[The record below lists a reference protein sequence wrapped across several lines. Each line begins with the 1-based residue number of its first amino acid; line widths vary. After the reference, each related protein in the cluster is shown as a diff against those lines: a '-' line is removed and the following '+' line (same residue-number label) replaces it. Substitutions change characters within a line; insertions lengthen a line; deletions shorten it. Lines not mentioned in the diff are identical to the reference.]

1 MANIISIEGKVTE
14 EVATLEAKVDN
25 NLSIFVDIVLG
36 RRVRDDNK
44 LRSVVGIATMYMK
57 NADDCY
63 KTIVEAK
70 TLEADLDLTS
80 LGLLDVKGF
89 SEYLGETITDILEDM
104 K

>member
-1 MANIISIEGKVTE
+1 MVNIVGIEGKVTE
-14 EVATLEAKVDN
+14 EVANLEVKLDN
-25 NLSIFVDIVLG
+25 NLSIFVDVFLG

-44 LRSVVGIATMYMK
+44 LRSLVGIATMYMK

-63 KTIVEAK
+63 KTVVEAK

-80 LGLLDVKGF
+80 LGLLDIKSF
-89 SEYLGETITDILEDM
+89 SEYMGDTITDIFEDM

>member
-1 MANIISIEGKVTE
+1 MASIISIEGKVTE

>member
-63 KTIVEAK
+63 KTVVEAK